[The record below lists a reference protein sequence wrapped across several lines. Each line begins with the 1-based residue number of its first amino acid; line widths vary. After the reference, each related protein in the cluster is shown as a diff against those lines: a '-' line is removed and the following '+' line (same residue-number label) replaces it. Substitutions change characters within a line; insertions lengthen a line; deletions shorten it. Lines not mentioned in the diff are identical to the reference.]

1 MKRRI
6 LTFSVLVLMT
16 FAFTSVVSSPMTD
29 ASNSGSCNSTFLTFP
44 AWYSGLKQNPY
55 PDCGIAAPTNGIS
68 TFIWTIALNIVN
80 DILQV
85 VAYVSAGFVIYGGYL
100 YLISSGLPDKAA
112 AGRKTIINA
121 MVGLVLSFMS
131 AVIVGVVAGN
141 LGK

>member
-6 LTFSVLVLMT
+6 LAFSALVLMT
-16 FAFTSVVSSPMTD
+16 FAVTSVVSAPVTD
-29 ASNSGSCNSTFLTFP
+29 AGSSGTCNSTFLTFP
-44 AWYSGLKQNPY
+44 AWYNGLKQNPY
-55 PDCGIAAPTNGIS
+55 PDCGIAAPTNGLS
-68 TFIWTIALNIVN
+68 AFIWTIALNIVN

-85 VAYVSAGFVIYGGYL
+85 VAYISAAFIIYGGYL

-121 MVGLVLSFMS
+121 VVGLVLSFMS